1 MIFQLATAKKLQ
13 KIMVKEGLTCIM
25 NHSWMLNSIYISTCV
40 KLMNL
45 LINHVILNYENDKI
59 CNNYIII
66 QYTITE
72 S

>member
-1 MIFQLATAKKLQ
+1 MYYESFMNAKFDLYY
-13 KIMVKEGLTCIM
+13 G
-25 NHSWMLNSIYISTCV
+25 STCV